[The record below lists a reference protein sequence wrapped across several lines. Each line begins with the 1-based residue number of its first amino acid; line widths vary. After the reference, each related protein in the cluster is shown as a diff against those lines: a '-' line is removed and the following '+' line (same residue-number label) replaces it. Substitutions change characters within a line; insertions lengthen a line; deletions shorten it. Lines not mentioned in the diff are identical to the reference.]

1 MGKSGTQDNLKAD
14 LHHIW
19 SISPPLACHILN
31 ISALWPNII
40 IMKEDSKH
48 LHMVES
54 FEQYIAD
61 GGDILSFAEYFNT
74 QHVAADFRPYRDVI
88 ILALCEEYASLS
100 EYDRIYQIL
109 HTVFSVERWSLK
121 KYKRF
126 MEYVKVSPLLAPL
139 HESIFMLHE
148 NCKNYFRSV

>member
-1 MGKSGTQDNLKAD
+1 
-14 LHHIW
+14 
-19 SISPPLACHILN
+19 
-31 ISALWPNII
+31 
-40 IMKEDSKH
+40 MKEDAKH

-54 FEQYIAD
+54 FEQYIED

-74 QHVAADFRPYRDVI
+74 QHVTADFRPYRDVI
-88 ILALCEEYASLS
+88 ILALLEEYASLS

-109 HTVFSVERWSLK
+109 QTVFTVERWSLK

-126 MEYVKVSPLLAPL
+126 MEYIKVSPLLAPL
-139 HESIFMLHE
+139 YESIFMLHE